1 MKTNTPKII
10 SLASIR
16 EQFDLSQY
24 DVINNIDKG
33 NVIFFDG
40 DTRIDGDLDADYVEE
55 IDAEAVLVFVNG
67 NLTVHGD
74 IAIRDYNPWLLV
86 IGNVSCDVL
95 YSGDNTIHITGDAD
109 VTHAFYGYYNDG
121 SITIEGT
128 TRVPYVLN
136 SDHHSAITPEGA
148 VLINVYSEHNDFFD
162 YDYTSEDL
170 RTVLVK
176 AALGSDGYVD
186 AWKFIGLL
194 RSGKT
199 PFKKTARRPKDVI
212 LDEIKKITD
221 SGKEVTELDLTEKR
235 LKEFPA
241 SLTKLTK
248 LRKLVLSENEI
259 ATLPESLGELVHLE
273 ELYVKSCDLSELPK
287 SIGQLQQ
294 LRILDISGN
303 YNLHKLPASFKKLV
317 NLKQLTADQVRL
329 DLPESFELPP
339 NLEEI
344 SLYGSYKDINKFFTF
359 PMALI
364 ALKHLKVLDLRENK
378 FKELPVALQ
387 EIQSLEA
394 FLWTGSRTDSD
405 TFPDFTKFP
414 HLKKLVISYKLL
426 SWKEEVF
433 NIPTLEHLEID
444 RNSEEKDYINQAT
457 IDAWLEMAKKE
468 PVKFGHLPEII
479 ANRKLEPDGRFSII
493 VNPGIT
499 PEDIQDLNKLPRL
512 KYLDLAFN
520 KLPYLPETIYELK
533 ALEFLDL
540 RYNAFS
546 EEEQAKIIAGFPG
559 VKINFQS

>member
-1 MKTNTPKII
+1 
-10 SLASIR
+10 
-16 EQFDLSQY
+16 
-24 DVINNIDKG
+24 
-33 NVIFFDG
+33 
-40 DTRIDGDLDADYVEE
+40 
-55 IDAEAVLVFVNG
+55 
-67 NLTVHGD
+67 
-74 IAIRDYNPWLLV
+74 
-86 IGNVSCDVL
+86 
-95 YSGDNTIHITGDAD
+95 
-109 VTHAFYGYYNDG
+109 
-121 SITIEGT
+121 
-128 TRVPYVLN
+128 
-136 SDHHSAITPEGA
+136 
-148 VLINVYSEHNDFFD
+148 
-162 YDYTSEDL
+162 
-170 RTVLVK
+170 
-176 AALGSDGYVD
+176 
-186 AWKFIGLL
+186 
-194 RSGKT
+194 
-199 PFKKTARRPKDVI
+199 
-212 LDEIKKITD
+212 
-221 SGKEVTELDLTEKR
+221 
-235 LKEFPA
+235 
-241 SLTKLTK
+241 
-248 LRKLVLSENEI
+248 
-259 ATLPESLGELVHLE
+259 
-273 ELYVKSCDLSELPK
+273 
-287 SIGQLQQ
+287 
-294 LRILDISGN
+294 
-303 YNLHKLPASFKKLV
+303 
-317 NLKQLTADQVRL
+317 
-329 DLPESFELPP
+329 
-339 NLEEI
+339 
-344 SLYGSYKDINKFFTF
+344 
-359 PMALI
+359 MALI